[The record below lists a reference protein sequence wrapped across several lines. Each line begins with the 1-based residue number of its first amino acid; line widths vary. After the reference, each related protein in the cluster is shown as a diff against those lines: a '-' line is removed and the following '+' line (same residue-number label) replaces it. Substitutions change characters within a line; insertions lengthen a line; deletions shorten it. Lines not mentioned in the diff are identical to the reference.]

1 MKLFKLGLQDN
12 GLPQTVKAVLEP
24 ERGLDI
30 GAGPGNKVEREIHG
44 GVVGIIL
51 DGRGRPFDLSSLNH
65 NDRVAYLKKWM
76 IELDIY
82 PTGALD

>member
-1 MKLFKLGLQDN
+1 M
-12 GLPQTVKAVLEP
+12 EP
-24 ERGLDI
+24 ERGLDV
-30 GAGPGNKVEREIHG
+30 GAGPSNKVERELYG

-51 DGRGRPFDLSSLNH
+51 DGRGRPFDLSSLNDA
-65 NDRVAYLKKWM
+65 DRVSYLKKWM